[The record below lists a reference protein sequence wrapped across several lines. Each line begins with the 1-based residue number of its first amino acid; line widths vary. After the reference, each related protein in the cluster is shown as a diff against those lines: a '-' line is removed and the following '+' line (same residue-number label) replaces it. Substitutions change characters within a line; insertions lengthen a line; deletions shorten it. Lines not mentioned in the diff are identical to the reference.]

1 MQLVNLVVL
10 FIALIVMPF
19 IVKSIKNNKYGKLVF
34 TLNVIALCLL
44 MVIISVGLLWLVQK
58 FL

>member
-10 FIALIVMPF
+10 FIALIIMPF
-19 IVKSIKNNKYGKLVF
+19 IVKSIKNNNDGKLVF

-44 MVIISVGLLWLVQK
+44 MVVISVGLLWLVQK